1 MFIVI
6 MAGGSGKRF
15 WPKSKEAKPKQFL
28 PILDSKTMIQSTVER
43 LIPLVDSDDI
53 YYVLN
58 YQQKDVLLEQISNI
72 PDKNIILE
80 PTGKNTA
87 PCIGLAAIHL
97 KQKNPDDVMIVLPA
111 DHFIKD
117 EERFRES
124 LLIAEK
130 IAIEYDSLVTL
141 GIKPDYPAT
150 GYGYIQ
156 CNEKIKEVSGV
167 SIYKVK
173 TFAEKPQ
180 YETAKQFLQ
189 SGDFL
194 WNSGIFIWKVSTI
207 LKVIQNLLPELYSSM
222 EKLETHINSNNY
234 YTHLEKIYR
243 QIRSFSID
251 YGVMEYAKNVSVL
264 KCEFGWNDVGSWDE
278 VYNLS
283 PKDKNGNTIIEN
295 GLTMDCK
302 NCYID
307 SDSDLIAVLGVDDL
321 VVVKSENSILICK
334 KDKTQ
339 DVKELV
345 DKIKRKELDQ
355 YL

>member
-1 MFIVI
+1 MFVVI

-15 WPKSKEAKPKQFL
+15 WPRSKEIKPKQFL
-28 PILDSKTMIQSTVER
+28 PILESSTLIQTTVTR
-43 LIPLVDSDDI
+43 LAPLVDSDNI

-58 YQQKDVLLEQISNI
+58 YQQKEILIDQVHNLNE
-72 PDKNIILE
+72 KNIIVE
-80 PTGKNTA
+80 PIGKNTA

-97 KQKNPDDVMIVLPA
+97 KQINPDDVMVVLPA

-117 EERFRES
+117 EDRFRES

-141 GIKPDYPAT
+141 GIKPDHPST

-156 CNEKIKEVSGV
+156 YQEKVEEISGI
-167 SIYKVK
+167 SIHKVK
-173 TFAEKPQ
+173 TFAEKPNI
-180 YETAKQFLQ
+180 ETAKKFLQ

-194 WNSGIFIWKVSTI
+194 WNSGIFVWKVSTI
-207 LKVIQNLLPELYSSM
+207 LKEIRNLLPELYSGL
-222 EKLETHINSNNY
+222 EKLEHQISTENYLSN
-234 YTHLEKIYR
+234 LEKIYR
-243 QIRSFSID
+243 QIRSISID

-278 VYNLS
+278 VYKLS
-283 PKDKNGNTIIEN
+283 PKDKNGNTIIGN
-295 GLTMDCK
+295 GITMDCS
-302 NCYID
+302 NNYID
-307 SDSDLIAVLGVDDL
+307 SDEDLIAVLGVEDL
-321 VVVKSENSILICK
+321 VVVKSENAILICK
-334 KDKTQ
+334 RDKAQ
-339 DVKELV
+339 DVKDLV